1 MKNIISEINNLIK
14 ESQSVSLV
22 VDEISKDKDIK
33 KQKKWIIQKNWQY

>member
-22 VDEISKDKDIK
+22 VDEICKDKDIK
-33 KQKKWIIQKNWQY
+33 K